1 MKNKKRFPIKFIII
15 DIFLVFCVVTL
26 FYQFYQSKKLEK
38 NLEQVRIQ
46 SQINQEER
54 RKQEEQERLEKQKEQ
69 EELARQEQ
77 ERLEEIKK
85 SLPTKFNMRDKIKI
99 TAENQEQTGNCGDF
113 AVTKLIE
120 ITLNYQGNYNYNFKK
135 VYNYLKTDHESNGF
149 EPMFKDIL
157 GLDIKLKYDEFSGK
171 SENDLI
177 FVKNEIAN
185 GRPMVML
192 INKDL
197 SLSLGAV
204 NGNYVGHEMVIIG
217 YDDTKQS
224 WLVLNSWGPNWRNN
238 GTFWLEYNNEGIY
251 GIEQVI
257 IEQNN

>member
-1 MKNKKRFPIKFIII
+1 MKNKKRKLVKSIIVI
-15 DIFLVFCVVTL
+15 EIFCIGILCIVIL
-26 FYQFYQSKKLEK
+26 FSKINQSK
-38 NLEQVRIQ
+38 NSEQARIQ
-46 SQINQEER
+46 FQI
-54 RKQEEQERLEKQKEQ
+54 KQEESRKQQELERQAKQKEQ

-85 SLPTKFNMRDKIKI
+85 SLPTKFNIRDKIKI

-113 AVTKLIE
+113 AITKLIE

-157 GLDIKLKYDEFSGK
+157 GLDIKLKYNEFSGD

-185 GRPMVML
+185 GRPMIML

-197 SLSLGAV
+197 SLKIGAV
-204 NGNYVGHEMVIIG
+204 PGDYAGHAMVIIG

-224 WLVLNSWGPNWRNN
+224 WLVLNSWGPNWKNN
-238 GTFWLEYNNEGIY
+238 GAFWLEYNNEGIY